1 MKRIFIPILL
11 ILWFATPLAA
21 QGLRQSVCVV
31 YPEYTEKEKNTMGDY
46 ALYLARA
53 GYRSASRQLT
63 TYRSNDMFG
72 SGVVVEDQG
81 HKFILTNRHVTGY
94 AQTATIVFQLHDK
107 NVRYEHC
114 KVIGSSLS
122 SDLAAIEL
130 PDDCP
135 QVPLPLST
143 TVIDDGLSIVAAGFP
158 GLGAK
163 ASWQMTQGIISNAS
177 MRHED
182 LGNQT
187 LIQHTAPIDP
197 GSSGG
202 PLLVK
207 ENGKYH
213 IAGINTWKAVDRENV
228 GIAIPVTDVA
238 TFLYELDTPD
248 QTDQQVLAQLENRSA
263 EEWSR
268 MYAHLP
274 DSTREQLREQEW
286 SLPMDIV
293 FSADREQ
300 ERLDS
305 QKAARKSH
313 SNKKGTT
320 KNGSTKNSGRRQATT
335 VRIDTDLNNPNAA
348 GIYYDYLS
356 ATTHEVAVF
365 YEHQWW
371 GVLVTDIHIGS
382 LIAEAN
388 VAGYNFWDST
398 PQWKT
403 IGGVVFGGT
412 LGAQLPITINRFLLC
427 PRVTQSFTGGPMI
440 GADHAKI
447 ALLLDTRA
455 GLDFRFPVGNVE
467 LVVGAHYTFNYS
479 FCGLPFR
486 ETAYKASTNGSMNH
500 YLHHGFGVKLAVGF

>member
-1 MKRIFIPILL
+1 MKRILIPILL
-11 ILWFATPLAA
+11 ILWFAAPLAA

-114 KVIGSSLS
+114 KVIGSSLI

-158 GLGAK
+158 GLGTK

-248 QTDQQVLAQLENRSA
+248 QTDQQVLAQLENRTA
-263 EEWSR
+263 EEWAR

-293 FSADREQ
+293 LSADREQ
-300 ERLDS
+300 ERIDS

-320 KNGSTKNSGRRQATT
+320 KNGSTKSSGRKQATT
-335 VRIDTDLNNPNAA
+335 VRVDTDLNNPNAA

-356 ATTHEVAVF
+356 ATTHEVAAF

-382 LIAEAN
+382 LITEAD

-412 LGAQLPITINRFLLC
+412 LGAQLPITIDRFLLC
-427 PRVTQSFTGGPMI
+427 PRVTQSFTGGPLI
-440 GADHAKI
+440 GADHVKI
-447 ALLLDTRA
+447 AFLLDTRA
-455 GLDFRFPVGNVE
+455 GLDFRIPVGGVE
-467 LVVGAHYTFNYS
+467 LELGVHYTFN
-479 FCGLPFR
+479 FCASGVPLR
-486 ETAYKASTNGSMNH
+486 ETAYKTPTNGSMTQ